1 MSLNFCP
8 QCGVQWIKNA
18 KFCSQCGY
26 QHIPQN
32 TSSGENKNKVQKNQS
47 PAEKNISY
55 KMNLHQKVFLGI
67 LGAVSILLLFVFT
80 QKTIVKKDENNTLS
94 IEKKEQLD
102 ELAKQ
107 FEPISLTQKTE
118 LIKAKNWQDSLKALE
133 QLVQETEKQ
142 NRPEWAG
149 YYREIIANKEKV
161 EIKYLDAAS
170 RYFEATKTVTD
181 TALKKKIALRAI
193 SIYEKVLKINPNN
206 VNASVDMAVC
216 YTLTGN
222 PMQGIFMLRDI
233 ADKNPTHVLAQH
245 NLGIL
250 SMQTGQF
257 EKAVKRFEKVLAL
270 KPENT
275 AIKEQALLYAGIA
288 YMEMK
293 KKNEAKI
300 KFTEL
305 VNTTQNIQY
314 QAEAKQY
321 LSLLEK

>member
-26 QHIPQN
+26 KHTQEQVI
-32 TSSGENKNKVQKNQS
+32 SEKNKVENPRVENS
-47 PAEKNISY
+47 TSY
-55 KMNLHQKVFLGI
+55 KMSTHQKAFIGI
-67 LGAVSILLLFVFT
+67 LGIISVLLLFVFT
-80 QKTIVKKDENNTLS
+80 QKTIVKKEENNSLS
-94 IEKKEQLD
+94 IEKKEQTDGLTQ
-102 ELAKQ
+102 Q
-107 FEPISLTQKTE
+107 FEPITLKNKSDFL
-118 LIKAKNWQDSLKALE
+118 KAKNWEDSLKALTAII
-133 QLVQETEKQ
+133 QDAETQ
-142 NRPEWAG
+142 NRVEWAG
-149 YYREIIANKEKV
+149 YYREIIANKEKT
-161 EIKYLDAAS
+161 ETKYLDAAS
-170 RYFEATKTVTD
+170 RYFEATKMVSD
-181 TALKKKIALRAI
+181 TALKRKIALRAI

-222 PMQGIFMLRDI
+222 PMQGIFMLRDV
-233 ADKNPTHVLAQH
+233 ADKNPNHVLAQH

-257 EKAVKRFEKVLAL
+257 EKAVKRFEKVLTL
-270 KPENT
+270 KPQNT
-275 AIKEQALLYAGIA
+275 MIKEQALLYAGIA

-293 KKNEAKI
+293 KKNEAKM
-300 KFTEL
+300 KFNEL
-305 VNTTQNIQY
+305 ISTTQNPDY